1 MATIENYI
9 RLRDGFSPVLDRI
22 SQASNT
28 VARRL
33 DDVSG
38 AARVAGD
45 SAELASSKFGMLKSV
60 FAGSFLA
67 SAAMQGIEAISN
79 GLNNLVSTAEA
90 YCRLAGKRGISEQ
103 LDF

>member
-33 DDVSG
+33 NEVSG
-38 AARVAGD
+38 AASRAGD
-45 SAELASSKFGMLKSV
+45 WP
-60 FAGSFLA
+60 
-67 SAAMQGIEAISN
+67 I
-79 GLNNLVSTAEA
+79 
-90 YCRLAGKRGISEQ
+90 
-103 LDF
+103 